1 MLVKWLRTREGVSE
15 QNDPGEIVLG

>member
-15 QNDPGEIVLG
+15 QNDPGEIVLR